1 MRELRLL
8 GAKGHGSAV
17 GCGKRF
23 LSLTGPMGRRVRKF
37 DGPCGPKG
45 CGIAHGGH
53 WVARVQRVEVG
64 ACGAVGIG
72 TGAVL
77 SSIPE
82 G

>member
-1 MRELRLL
+1 M

-17 GCGKRF
+17 GCVEKKV
-23 LSLTGPMGRRVRKF
+23 LKF
-37 DGPCGPKG
+37 DGPYGPKG

-72 TGAVL
+72 TGTGAVL

-82 G
+82 GA

>member
-1 MRELRLL
+1 MGTKE
-8 GAKGHGSAV
+8 HGSAV
-17 GCGKRF
+17 GCVERLWKK
-23 LSLTGPMGRRVRKF
+23 VRKF

-72 TGAVL
+72 TGTGAVL